1 MGPFRDSD
9 DWQEPAKLQDWV
21 PAAYARRAC
30 VRGFLIGVGFSLA
43 VVAFKHALEWWFA

>member
-21 PAAYARRAC
+21 PAAYARRAFW
-30 VRGFLIGVGFSLA
+30 RGAMCGGGFIAGMLYGRD
-43 VVAFKHALEWWFA
+43 VLQWWFA